1 MRNLTRR
8 IGSPALRPALLA
20 AAAVALIA
28 AGGGAASVAAGR
40 DHTAATRSHRTDD
53 DGFGHRRSDAK
64 IKHGVLVVKGSHA
77 NDAIA
82 LRLQA
87 GNSTVLQVDFGDDGY
102 ADFSFSRDRFTRI
115 IVHARGGDDR
125 VRIDDSS
132 GAFTNAVPTTL
143 DGGDGNDTIA
153 GGTGAETLIG
163 GDGNDTVDGNGGND
177 AAFLGAGDDTFVW
190 DPGDGSDTIEG
201 EDGNDTMAF
210 NGANADEQVALSA
223 NGNRLRFFR
232 AQANITMDTAGV
244 ELVDFNA
251 LGGADLVTVNDLTG
265 TDVSSVNV
273 DEAGTLGGAA
283 PDGQRDQVTVNGTN
297 GDDRVD
303 VSGNAAGVAVSGLAS
318 RVTILH
324 QDPTDLLAVNGLG
337 GNDASSAAALAAASI
352 ALVLDGGAGN
362 DTLAGGP
369 GVETLNGRDG
379 NDTVDG
385 NGGND
390 AAFLGAGD
398 DTFVWDPGDGSDVV
412 EGGDGRSDTM
422 RFNGAAAAE
431 QFTLSANGN
440 RLRFFRNVGNITM
453 DTAGVEQV
461 DVNALGGADLVT
473 VNDLSG
479 TDVSS
484 VNVDLAGALG
494 GTAGDGAVDR
504 VVMSGTA
511 ADDAIDVSGN
521 SGEVNVG
528 GLAPRVAISN
538 PEATDHLE
546 LDGLQVGDTVNTAGL
561 VAGTIQVFV
570 DGALIF

>member
-1 MRNLTRR
+1 
-8 IGSPALRPALLA
+8 LRQALLA

-28 AGGGAASVAAGR
+28 AGGGAAGATAGR
-40 DHTAATRSHRTDD
+40 DHTGGSRSHRDH
-53 DGFGHRRSDAK
+53 DGFGHGRPHANVRN
-64 IKHGVLVVKGSHA
+64 GVLVVRGSRA
-77 NDAIA
+77 SDAIA

-87 GNSTVLQVDFGDDGY
+87 GNPNVLQVDVGDDGY
-102 ADFSFSRDRFTRI
+102 ADFSFWRNRFARIVVGTRD
-115 IVHARGGDDR
+115 GDDH
-125 VRIDDSS
+125 VRIDDSN
-132 GAFTNAVPTTL
+132 GAFTNAVPTTI

-163 GDGNDTVDGNGGND
+163 GYGNDSIDGNGGND
-177 AAFLGAGDDTFVW
+177 AADLGPGDDTFVW

-201 EDGNDTMAF
+201 RDGNDTMVF
-210 NGANADEQVALSA
+210 NGANANEQVVLSA

-244 ELVDFNA
+244 ERVDFNA

-283 PDGQRDQVTVNGTN
+283 PDGQRDQVTVNATN

-337 GNDASSAAALAAASI
+337 GNEAISAAALAAASI

-398 DTFVWDPGDGSDVV
+398 DIFVWDPGDGSDVV
-412 EGGDGRSDTM
+412 EGGDGRADTM

-440 RLRFFRNVGNITM
+440 RLRFFRDVGNITM

-461 DVNALGGADLVT
+461 DVNAVGGADLVT

-479 TDVSS
+479 TDLSS

-494 GTAGDGAVDR
+494 GSTGDGAVDR

-561 VAGTIQVFV
+561 VVDTIQVFL
-570 DGALIF
+570 DGTLIF